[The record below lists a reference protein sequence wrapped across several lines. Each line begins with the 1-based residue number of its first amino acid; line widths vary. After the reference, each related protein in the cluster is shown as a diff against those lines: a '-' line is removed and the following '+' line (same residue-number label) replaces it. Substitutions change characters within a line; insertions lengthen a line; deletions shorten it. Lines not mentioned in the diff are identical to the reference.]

1 MPRVMFDDATKSL
14 LAKAQAELS
23 DADFAMELAQAAVM
37 PIAEQMIEDS
47 FARKVFPID
56 RFSEGPTKKYQR
68 KARQRAMILPRY
80 GDTPQQIV
88 RYPWVL
94 VTPFDYEVHPEIHMA
109 DLLDAQFDAA
119 ADVLND
125 AGREMAVKEDQSL
138 LDLLNVGI
146 PANTGAIPSVNTYNS
161 ATGVYELAAGVDP
174 SAADLLYMQGKLRTA
189 SYRPDTILL
198 NPVQLARLMAEQAF
212 LLWYGFGSREVQ
224 ETGMIKNALGMKVV
238 WSPLIDENT
247 VWVFDSAELARIVE
261 REPLTVQPELKGR
274 MMKWLV
280 YQRSCPFVRN
290 MNSARRIQCHNSAN
304 APS

>member
-1 MPRVMFDDATKSL
+1 MARVMFDDQAKAL
-14 LAKAQAELS
+14 LAQAQAELT
-23 DADFAMELAQAAVM
+23 DADFAMELAQAAVL

-56 RFSEGPTKKYQR
+56 RFDQGPTKKYQR
-68 KARQRAMILPRY
+68 KPRQRAMILPRY

-119 ADVLND
+119 ADILND

-138 LDLLNVGI
+138 LDLMDVGI
-146 PANTGAIPSVNTYNS
+146 PKNTGAVPAIATYTA
-161 ATGVYELAAGVDP
+161 ATGVYELPAVTDP
-174 SAADLLYMQGKLRTA
+174 QAADLLFVQGKLRSA

-198 NPVQLARLMAEQAF
+198 SPYQLAKLMSEQAF

-224 ETGMIKNALGMKVV
+224 ETGMLKNALGMKVV
-238 WSPLIDENT
+238 WSPLVSDDTI
-247 VWVFDSAELARIVE
+247 WVFDSNELARIVE

-290 MNSARRIQCHNSAN
+290 MNSARRIQCHN
-304 APS
+304 